1 MPALPFCKAALRAQK
16 PRSAVYPTEIKSV
29 GDHLRKK
36 RLDLKMT
43 QKEVAAKL
51 QTNACTYRDW
61 ERNQRNPSF
70 RYMLK
75 IIKFLGYIPFD
86 MQFEDLGQRI
96 RAYRQILG
104 LRQKDLARQLAIDP
118 TTIAYLEK
126 GKHKPGKRVARELD
140 GFFSSAARILSQRMR
155 LSL

>member
-1 MPALPFCKAALRAQK
+1 LPFCKAALRAQK
-16 PRSAVYPTEIKSV
+16 PHSAAYPKEIRTT
-29 GDHLRKK
+29 GDHLKKK

-43 QKEVAAKL
+43 QEEVAAKL
-51 QTNACTYRDW
+51 QTTVCTYRGW

-70 RYMLK
+70 RYMPS
-75 IIKFLGYIPFD
+75 IIEFLGYVPFD

-104 LRQKDLARQLAIDP
+104 LRQKDLARQLGVDP
-118 TTIAYLEK
+118 TTIRYLEK
-126 GKHKPGKRVARELD
+126 SKHKPGKRVARELD

-155 LSL
+155 QSL